1 MIGVPRRTISR
12 RALFGAGLRRSAFG
26 LPRHNPSKAER
37 DGAVDLLRPQHQAT
51 ESFEHNP
58 APPISCSMATAAS
71 VTSPP
76 EPSAPPTRRAG
87 AGTATN
93 GTGTAAAGRLPS
105 FASQTRCLR
114 LPEVPPVPPA
124 LPVPRANL
132 YRRHRCCRQRHCP
145 PPACAADRTGWRC
158 KPSCTAAN
166 RHRCWLAVFADRCID
181 AAALGLCTY
190 YRRCER
196 HGRTALFVG
205 SLG

>member
-1 MIGVPRRTISR
+1 MALLIFYARNIKPPKALNTTPPRR
-12 RALFGAGLRRSAFG
+12 L
-26 LPRHNPSKAER
+26 
-37 DGAVDLLRPQHQAT
+37 
-51 ESFEHNP
+51 
-58 APPISCSMATAAS
+58 SCSMATAAS

-124 LPVPRANL
+124 LPVPPG
-132 YRRHRCCRQRHCP
+132 QPMP
-145 PPACAADRTGWRC
+145 PASLLPAASLPPTPACAADRTGWRC

-166 RHRCWLAVFADRCID
+166 RHGCWLAVFADRSI
-181 AAALGLCTY
+181 AALGLCTY

-196 HGRTALFVG
+196 RGRTALLVG